1 MGASGSELKRVRQS
15 RRDNLRNRHYKSMM
29 KTSMKKVIQADKN
42 DASEL
47 LKQAISTIDR
57 VCGKGIIHKNRAS
70 HHKSKLTKYVNS
82 L

>member
-15 RRDNLRNRHYKSMM
+15 LRNNLRNRHYKSMM
-29 KTSMKKVIQADKN
+29 KTSIKKVMEAGKK
-42 DASEL
+42 DASAL
-47 LKQAISTIDR
+47 LDQAISTIDR
-57 VCGKGIIHKNRAS
+57 VCGKGIIHQNRAS

>member
-15 RRDNLRNRHYKSMM
+15 QRNNLRNRHYKSMM
-29 KTSMKKVIQADKN
+29 KTSIKKVLEADKK
-42 DASEL
+42 AAPTL
-47 LKQAISTIDR
+47 LNQAISIIDR

-70 HHKSKLTKYVNS
+70 QQKSKLTKYINS

>member
-15 RRDNLRNRHYKSMM
+15 RRNNLRNRHFKSMM
-29 KTSMKKVIQADKN
+29 KTSIKKVLEADKK
-42 DASEL
+42 DAPTFL
-47 LKQAISTIDR
+47 IQAISTIDR

-70 HHKSKLTKYVNS
+70 HQISKLTKYINS

>member
-15 RRDNLRNRHYKSMM
+15 LRNNLRNRHYKSIM
-29 KTSMKKVIQADKN
+29 KTSIKKVMEADKK
-42 DASEL
+42 DASSL
-47 LKQAISTIDR
+47 LDQAISTIDR
-57 VCGKGIIHKNRAS
+57 VCGKGIIHQKRAS

>member
-29 KTSMKKVIQADKN
+29 KTSIKKVMEADKK
-42 DASEL
+42 DAPTL
-47 LKQAISTIDR
+47 FNLAISTIDR
-57 VCGKGIIHKNRAS
+57 ICGKGIIHKNRAS
-70 HHKSKLTKYVNS
+70 HHKSKLTKYINS

>member
-15 RRDNLRNRHYKSMM
+15 LRDNLRNRHYKSMM
-29 KTSMKKVIQADKN
+29 KTSIKKVMEADKK
-42 DASEL
+42 DAPAL

-70 HHKSKLTKYVNS
+70 HYKSKLNKFINS

>member
-15 RRDNLRNRHYKSMM
+15 RRNNLRNRHYKSMM
-29 KTSMKKVIQADKN
+29 KTSIKMVLEANKK
-42 DASEL
+42 DAPTL
-47 LKQAISTIDR
+47 LIQAISTIDR

-70 HHKSKLTKYVNS
+70 HQISKLTKYINS

>member
-15 RRDNLRNRHYKSMM
+15 QRNSLRNRHYKSMM
-29 KTSMKKVIQADKN
+29 KTSIKKVLEADKK
-42 DASEL
+42 AAPTL
-47 LKQAISTIDR
+47 LNQAISIIDR

-70 HHKSKLTKYVNS
+70 HQKSKLTKYINS

>member
-15 RRDNLRNRHYKSMM
+15 RRSNLRNRHYKSMM
-29 KTSMKKVIQADKN
+29 KTSIKKVLEAKKK
-42 DASEL
+42 DAPAL
-47 LKQAISTIDR
+47 LNHAISTIDR

-70 HHKSKLTKYVNS
+70 HQIYKLTKYIKS

>member
-1 MGASGSELKRVRQS
+1 MGTSGSELKRVRQS

-29 KTSMKKVIQADKN
+29 KTSIKKVMEADGK
-42 DASEL
+42 DASKL
-47 LKQAISTIDR
+47 LNQAISTIDR

-70 HHKSKLTKYVNS
+70 HYKSKLNKYINS

>member
-15 RRDNLRNRHYKSMM
+15 LRNNLRNRHYKSMM
-29 KTSMKKVIQADKN
+29 KTSIKKVMEADKK
-42 DASEL
+42 DASAL
-47 LKQAISTIDR
+47 LEQAISTIDR

-70 HHKSKLTKYVNS
+70 HQISKLTKYINS

>member
-15 RRDNLRNRHYKSMM
+15 LRNNLRNRHYKSMM
-29 KTSMKKVIQADKN
+29 KTSIKKVMEADKK
-42 DASEL
+42 DTSAL
-47 LKQAISTIDR
+47 LEQAISTIDR
-57 VCGKGIIHKNRAS
+57 VCGKGIIHQNRAS

>member
-15 RRDNLRNRHYKSMM
+15 QRNNLRNRHYKSMM
-29 KTSMKKVIQADKN
+29 KTSIKKVLEADKK
-42 DASEL
+42 AAPTL
-47 LKQAISTIDR
+47 LNQAISIIDR

-70 HHKSKLTKYVNS
+70 LQKSKLTKYINS

>member
-15 RRDNLRNRHYKSMM
+15 LRNNLRNRHYKSIM
-29 KTSMKKVIQADKN
+29 KTSIKKVMEADKK
-42 DASEL
+42 DASSL
-47 LKQAISTIDR
+47 LDQAISTIDR
-57 VCGKGIIHKNRAS
+57 VCGKGIIHQNRAS

>member
-15 RRDNLRNRHYKSMM
+15 LRNNLRNRHYKSIM
-29 KTSMKKVIQADKN
+29 KTSIKKVMEADKK
-42 DASEL
+42 DASSL
-47 LKQAISTIDR
+47 LNQAISTIDR
-57 VCGKGIIHKNRAS
+57 VCGKGIIHQNRAS

>member
-15 RRDNLRNRHYKSMM
+15 LRNNLRNRHYKSMM
-29 KTSMKKVIQADKN
+29 KTSVKKVMEADKK
-42 DASEL
+42 DAPAL
-47 LKQAISTIDR
+47 LIDALSTIDK

-70 HHKSKLTKYVNS
+70 NQKSKLTKYINS

>member
-15 RRDNLRNRHYKSMM
+15 LRNNLRNRHYKSMM
-29 KTSMKKVIQADKN
+29 KTSIKKVMEADKK
-42 DASEL
+42 DASAL
-47 LKQAISTIDR
+47 LDQAISPIDR
-57 VCGKGIIHKNRAS
+57 VCGKGIIHQNRAS

>member
-15 RRDNLRNRHYKSMM
+15 RRNNLRNRHYKSIM
-29 KTSMKKVIQADKN
+29 KTSIKKVLEADKK
-42 DASEL
+42 DAPTFL
-47 LKQAISTIDR
+47 NQAISTIDR

-70 HHKSKLTKYVNS
+70 HQKSKLTKYINS